1 MQQTLACNM
10 QLPTEP
16 SRSSDEAELLDLF
29 SRSGPVARLV
39 LPPARALALVEFT
52 EPQDARG
59 AFRYGSAQYAVPYVC
74 PYAHKL

>member
-1 MQQTLACNM
+1 MAH
-10 QLPTEP
+10 P
-16 SRSSDEAELLDLF
+16 RSSDESELLDLF

-59 AFRYGSAQYAVPYVC
+59 AFRYGTHVWCARHSAVRVPAC
-74 PYAHKL
+74 